1 MTDVVSAARKR
12 ILVITAHPG
21 DADMMAGGSIA
32 RWCDE
37 GHDVHSVIVTRGD
50 KGHDAAGMTKKRVAT
65 LREDEQRRAAEILG
79 LSRVTFLDFEDGELA
94 WAGRALAESTTRLIR
109 QERPDFVVTHDP
121 FGGPPGYR
129 VLQLH
134 PDQRAVG
141 TAVIDACCFRA
152 PGRLYHPRHEAAGLA
167 THRVREVLLI
177 MSDHADYAID
187 VDTSFERKVRA
198 VHAHASQVA
207 RRPDVEAFLRGLAS
221 RAGAPFG
228 MSLAEGFKRLLPS

>member
-1 MTDVVSAARKR
+1 MSSARKR
-12 ILVITAHPG
+12 ILLITAHPG
-21 DADMMAGGSIA
+21 DADMMAGGSVA
-32 RWCDE
+32 RWCEE

-50 KGHDAAGMTKKRVAT
+50 KGHDAPGMTKKRVAA
-65 LREDEQRRAAEILG
+65 LREDEQRRAAAILG
-79 LSRVTFLDFEDGELA
+79 LSRVTFLDLEDGELA
-94 WAGRALAESTTRLIR
+94 WAGPVLAESTTRLIR
-109 QERPDFVVTHDP
+109 QERPDTVVTHDP

-152 PGRLYHPRHEAAGLA
+152 PGRLYYPRHEAARLA

-187 VDTSFERKVRA
+187 VDTTFEQKIRA
-198 VHAHASQVA
+198 VRAHASQVA
-207 RRPDVEAFLRGLAS
+207 RHPDLEAFLRGLAA
-221 RAGAPFG
+221 RAGAAFDI
-228 MSLAEGFKRLLPS
+228 SLAEGFKRLVPS

>member
-1 MTDVVSAARKR
+1 MSDVMSSPQKR

-21 DADMMAGGSIA
+21 DADMMAGGSVA

-50 KGHDAAGMTKKRVAT
+50 KGHDAPGMTKKRVAK

-94 WAGRALAESTTRLIR
+94 WAGRVLAESTTRLIR
-109 QERPDFVVTHDP
+109 QERPDIVVTHDP

-152 PGRLYHPRHEAAGLA
+152 PGRLYHPRHEAARLA

>member
-1 MTDVVSAARKR
+1 MSSARKR
-12 ILVITAHPG
+12 ILVVTAHPG
-21 DADMMAGGSIA
+21 DADMMAGGSVA
-32 RWCDE
+32 RWCEE

-50 KGHDAAGMTKKRVAT
+50 KGHDAPGMTKKRVAT
-65 LREDEQRRAAEILG
+65 LREEEQRRAAEILG
-79 LSRVTFLDFEDGELA
+79 LPRVTFLDFEDGELA
-94 WAGRALAESTTRLIR
+94 WAGRALAETTTRLIR
-109 QERPDFVVTHDP
+109 QERPDTVVTHDP

-141 TAVIDACCFRA
+141 SAVIDACCFRA

-198 VHAHASQVA
+198 VRAHASQIA
-207 RRPDVEAFLRGLAS
+207 RHPDLEAYLRGLAS
-221 RAGAPFG
+221 RAGAAFG
-228 MSLAEGFKRLLPS
+228 ISLAEGFKRLLLS

>member
-1 MTDVVSAARKR
+1 MSDVVSSARKR

-21 DADMMAGGSIA
+21 DADMMAGGSVA

-50 KGHDAAGMTKKRVAT
+50 KGHDAPKMTKKRVAT

-109 QERPDFVVTHDP
+109 QERPDIVVTHDP